1 MLKENDNTM
10 KKKIMMVDDDYDLLQ
25 MYVPVLEKAGYE
37 VATANSSAEGLELFK
52 TFQPDVVLVDLA
64 MEHFDSGF
72 VLCHRIKSLPEGAKT
87 PVIIM
92 TAASHETGIRFSTQT
107 AEERNWIQANDYLD
121 KPVPAR
127 ELVAYLSEKVFD
139 APAEPLH

>member
-1 MLKENDNTM
+1 M

-25 MYVPVLEKAGYE
+25 IYVPVLEKAGYE
-37 VATANSSAEGLELFK
+37 VSTANSSAEGLELFK
-52 TFQPDVVLVDLA
+52 SFHPDLVFVDLA

-72 VLCHRIKSLPEGAKT
+72 VFCHRIKSTPEGANI

-107 AEERNWIQANDYLD
+107 QEERKWIQGDDYLD
-121 KPVPAR
+121 KPVPPR
-127 ELVAYLSEKVFD
+127 ELLAYIKEKYF
-139 APAEPLH
+139 AEPDPAHN